1 MLKKL
6 LKGAAVTAASA
17 IIAASAQAAEWDT
30 KIGGYY
36 NAMVSYAQNDYDNV
50 GSNEPDFDGVDIDH
64 GGEFYFQPSITLD
77 NGIKIG
83 ADIALEGFAND
94 SVRGEDIDIDE
105 AVMFISGSFGTI
117 RLGSENSAGYNMHIG
132 APNVFE
138 DSSAFSD
145 ALENEE
151 RVLRGET
158 TEQTEYSAFIFEQTA
173 VSREFEGNLYRHVL
187 GTTQVETEGHN
198 DPIRISY
205 FTPRFAGFQVGASY
219 ARDGERDEGRGDCN
233 FRTCDYFDI
242 GANYVNSF
250 DGIDLAAS
258 ARWGTASAPDS
269 NDYYYSSERSDPEVF
284 GFGLRLGYAG
294 FQIGGSWA
302 EVNESSFSDESLEGQ
317 SYDIGVSYATGPWT
331 FSATYFHGE
340 QDYGFGTSGS
350 SSSFANDV
358 ESDQFTL
365 GVDYKLAK
373 GIRLNGFGSYV
384 DYSNDSSSGESSTS
398 TFGTDGFVIG
408 TGIGLSF

>member
-17 IIAASAQAAEWDT
+17 IIAASAQAAEWDI
-30 KIGGYY
+30 KVGGYY

-64 GGEFYFQPSITLD
+64 GGEVYFRPTITLD
-77 NGIKIG
+77 NGIKFG
-83 ADIALEGFAND
+83 VDIAAEGFAND
-94 SVRGEDIDIDE
+94 SVRGEDLDIDE
-105 AVMFISGSFGTI
+105 AVMFVTGSFGTI
-117 RLGSENSAGYNMHIG
+117 RLGSENSAGYNMHFG
-132 APNVFE
+132 APNPLALDLE
-138 DSSAFSD
+138 DPEGDNGPLGTYYNF
-145 ALENEE
+145 
-151 RVLRGET
+151 

-173 VSREFEGNLYRHVL
+173 VSREFEGNLYRDVL
-187 GTTQVETEGHN
+187 GTTRVETQGHN

-205 FTPRFAGFQVGASY
+205 FTPRFAGFQIGMSY

-233 FRTCDYFDI
+233 FRTCDFIDI

-258 ARWGTASAPDS
+258 ARWGTASAPD
-269 NDYYYSSERSDPEVF
+269 NDNFYSSERSDPEVF
-284 GFGLRLGYAG
+284 GFGLNLGYAG

-302 EVNESSFSDESLEGQ
+302 EVSESSFNDESQEGQ
-317 SYDIGVSYATGPWT
+317 SYDVGASYSTGPWT

-340 QDYGFGTSGS
+340 QDYKNSSGGS
-350 SSSFANDV
+350 SYNFTN
-358 ESDQFTL
+358 ERETDQFTL

-373 GIRLNGFGSYV
+373 GIRLNGFGTYV
-384 DYSNDSSSGESSTS
+384 DYSNDSSSSGSSS
-398 TFGTDGFVIG
+398 NAFGTDGFVIG